1 MGQVR
6 CRACGFITN
15 EDKLG
20 DICPACGIPRKAFE
34 PYTET
39 MSKKRVMILG
49 LNLHPIAVHFPQ
61 AFAAVI
67 PLFILAGVAAGPSTG
82 YQLLGAARVLSILL
96 PFTVLGALACGLIDG
111 RTRFKTV
118 LTPLLVR
125 KMIGGSALL
134 LLSIAVA
141 VVALFLGTDYPG
153 RLYLLFLSAGCIACE
168 IFLAE
173 IGKTIMNAKLP
184 G

>member
-1 MGQVR
+1 MAQVR

-20 DICPACGIPRKAFE
+20 EICPACGIPRKAFE
-34 PYTET
+34 QYTET

-61 AFAAVI
+61 AFAVVVPI
-67 PLFILAGVAAGPSTG
+67 FIMAGVAAGPSAG
-82 YQLLGAARVLSILL
+82 PYLLATARVLSVLL
-96 PFTVLGALACGLIDG
+96 PFTVLAALACGLVDG
-111 RTRFKTV
+111 RTRFKTFV
-118 LTPLLVR
+118 TPLLVR
-125 KMIGGSALL
+125 KMIGGSVLLVLSSTVAAVALL
-134 LLSIAVA
+134 
-141 VVALFLGTDYPG
+141 LGTDYPG
-153 RLYLLFLSAGCIACE
+153 RLYILFLSSGCIACE

-173 IGKTIMNAKLP
+173 IGKTMMNAKLP